1 MSATSFDVGAG
12 RASKRT
18 SVFSGLSIPAL
29 FRAVRLG
36 PGPALS
42 ADEAATTFYRFFRSK
57 HVLDLKLIAMLAML
71 FGLTSAILLV
81 MTGFLAILRAYDVEP
96 LILITAH
103 GLIDSLSAD
112 AGKLLGICGIVF
124 AWAYQSA
131 CTRLGVVD
139 LFASEIT
146 TLCRVGTIF
155 DLGRG
160 YIDQY
165 NSKNTSIPE
174 SAEYRPAQPSFV
186 SQEEYFPVFNNATRD
201 LQGLEATVVNNITGF
216 YTYMKA
222 TRDALRRMAVTAP
235 LASAAAPASATPA
248 AAAAQASPANVDLN
262 VSTLADK
269 AEQDPWHAALCSVIY
284 LLFLAY
290 ESGRQAVNDLVEF
303 EPAAAERKVTILLTE
318 LQVYS
323 FLLKRFK
330 DEDIRQLRLK
340 LREREYMKEVPTLY
354 RDVMVHGEEDR
365 DWLPAERMAPE
376 LGRRY
381 KEAFGEDINDA
392 VRRIDTSRFAVGEK
406 I

>member
-1 MSATSFDVGAG
+1 M
-12 RASKRT
+12 
-18 SVFSGLSIPAL
+18 
-29 FRAVRLG
+29 
-36 PGPALS
+36 
-42 ADEAATTFYRFFRSK
+42 TFYRFFRSK

-71 FGLTSAILLV
+71 MGLVSAILLV
-81 MTGFLAILRAYDVEP
+81 TEGLLAILHAYDVEP
-96 LILITAH
+96 LMLVKPH

-165 NSKNTSIPE
+165 NSKKGIVPDG
-174 SAEYRPAQPSFV
+174 AEHRPVQSSFV

-222 TRDALRRMAVTAP
+222 TRDALRRMAITAP
-235 LASAAAPASATPA
+235 PATSADPTSATPA
-248 AAAAQASPANVDLN
+248 TADTEASPANVDLN

-290 ESGRQAVNDLVEF
+290 ESGRLAVNDLVEF
-303 EPAAAERKVTILLTE
+303 EPAAADRKVTILLTE
-318 LQVYS
+318 LQVYA

-330 DEDIRQLRLK
+330 DNDVRQLRLK
-340 LREREYMKEVPTLY
+340 LRERQYVHDVPTLY
-354 RDVMVHGEEDR
+354 RDVMVHGEEDS
-365 DWLPAERMAPE
+365 DWLPAKRLAPE
-376 LGRRY
+376 LGKRY
-381 KEAFGEDINDA
+381 KEAFGEDIDDA
-392 VRRIDTSRFAVGEK
+392 VQRIYKERPGAPVVSQNY
-406 I
+406 

>member
-1 MSATSFDVGAG
+1 MSATSFDVSEG
-12 RASKRT
+12 RATERK
-18 SVFSGLSIPAL
+18 SVFSGLSILAL
-29 FRAVRLG
+29 IRAVWLRRG
-36 PGPALS
+36 RTLS
-42 ADEAATTFYRFFRSK
+42 AEEAASTFYRFFRSK

-71 FGLTSAILLV
+71 
-81 MTGFLAILRAYDVEP
+81 TGFGCAVLLLWDGGLSIYQTYHVEP
-96 LILITAH
+96 PSLVRLHAS
-103 GLIDSLSAD
+103 IDSLSAD

-124 AWAYQSA
+124 AWAYRSA

-155 DLGRG
+155 DLGQG

-165 NSKNTSIPE
+165 NSKRIISPE
-174 SAEYRPAQPSFV
+174 SVEHRPAQSSFV
-186 SQEEYFPVFNNATRD
+186 SEEEYFPVFNNTTRD

-235 LASAAAPASATPA
+235 PAPAPAPAETPTAPATTEI
-248 AAAAQASPANVDLN
+248 SPANVDLN
-262 VSTLADK
+262 ISTLANK
-269 AEQDPWHAALCSVIY
+269 AEQDPWHAALCSVIF

-303 EPAAAERKVTILLTE
+303 EPAAAERKITILLTE

-330 DEDIRQLRLK
+330 DEDVRQLRLK

-354 RDVMVHGEEDR
+354 RDVQMHAKEDR
-365 DWLPAERMAPE
+365 DWLPATLTAPE
-376 LGRRY
+376 LGKRY
-381 KEAFGEDINDA
+381 KEAFGEDIKDA
-392 VRRIDTSRFAVGEK
+392 VIRINMARASDIS
-406 I
+406 